1 MSDKIRYVRE
11 LSPESAGEAPGR
23 GRLQGRRIL
32 VVGGGQRTFDAATD
46 PVGNGRAMSLLFAR
60 EGAHVAV
67 ADVNRASADDTVQR
81 VTAEGGQAFS
91 IQADIAREEDV
102 IRMIDEAIDGLGGLD
117 GMVLNVGIG
126 VGAHG
131 LDGVDLKE
139 WNDTFAV
146 NLTGPMLCCRKAL
159 KHIADGS
166 SIVFISSIAA
176 LRSGSR
182 LIAYDASKA
191 ALGGLMRNVA
201 KEGARRGV
209 RANIIYPG
217 PGRYA
222 ARPAHQRRPAVA
234 KCGGRAVR
242 ADGDRVGNRL
252 RGAVFHLR
260 RERLHQRAGA
270 GGRQRNHRV
279 IGPNPERKS
288 HSRVPRSVQ

>member
-11 LSPESAGEAPGR
+11 LSPESSGEAPGR

-46 PVGNGRAMSLLFAR
+46 PVGNGRAMSLLFAK
-60 EGAHVAV
+60 EGARVAV
-67 ADVNRASADDTVQR
+67 ADVNRVSADDTVQR
-81 VTAEGGQAFS
+81 VTAEGGRAFS
-91 IQADIAREEDV
+91 IETDVSREDDV
-102 IRMIDEAIDGLGGLD
+102 IRMIDEAVDGLGGLD

-126 VGAHG
+126 VGALG
-131 LDGVDLKE
+131 LDGVKVKE

-146 NLTGPMLCCRKAL
+146 NLTGPMLCSRKAL
-159 KHIADGS
+159 KHLADGS

-201 KEGARRGV
+201 KEGARRGI

-217 PGRYA
+217 LVDTPLGRHTSAGRPSRSAAGVPFGRMATGWEIAYA
-222 ARPAHQRRPAVA
+222 ALFFISDESVY
-234 KCGGRAVR
+234 
-242 ADGDRVGNRL
+242 
-252 RGAVFHLR
+252 
-260 RERLHQRAGA
+260 AGA
-270 GGRQRNHRV
+270 SGRQRNHGV

-288 HSRVPRSVQ
+288 HSRTARSGQ